1 MQKGRE
7 KEVCSSVLT
16 IGDNRTQHSV
26 ELVSVRRNAVLC
38 MPAKVS
44 VRPAVVHH

>member
-1 MQKGRE
+1 MCGG
-7 KEVCSSVLT
+7 VLT

-26 ELVSVRRNAVLC
+26 ELVSVRRNAVFW